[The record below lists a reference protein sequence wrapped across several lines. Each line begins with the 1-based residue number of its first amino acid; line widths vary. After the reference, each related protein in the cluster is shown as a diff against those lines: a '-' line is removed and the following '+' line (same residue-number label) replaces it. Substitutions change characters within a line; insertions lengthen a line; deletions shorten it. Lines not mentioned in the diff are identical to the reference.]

1 MQRRSRADQIRKP
14 LSKPLLLGLITAIV
28 VGVASPLFVPHL
40 AHPSMIYHI
49 TLHIA
54 SLTVAIFLGIV
65 SVLVYARSKSS
76 RLLFMTLGF
85 IALAIVEF
93 LYLLDAAWPGNAIH
107 ISTVDIELPHIILL
121 VMLTMFFLGVIRV
134 SK

>member
-1 MQRRSRADQIRKP
+1 MQRRSRANQIRKP
-14 LSKPLLLGLITAIV
+14 LSKPLLLALIAAIV

-40 AHPSMIYHI
+40 AHPSLIYHI

-65 SVLVYARSKSS
+65 SVRVYARSKSS

-107 ISTVDIELPHIILL
+107 ISTVGIELPHIILL